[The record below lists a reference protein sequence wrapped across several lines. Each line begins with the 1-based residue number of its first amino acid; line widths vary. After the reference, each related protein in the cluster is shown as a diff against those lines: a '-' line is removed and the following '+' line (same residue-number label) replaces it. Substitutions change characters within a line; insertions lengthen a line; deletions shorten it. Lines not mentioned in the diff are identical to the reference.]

1 MRPAHLLLILLS
13 LLPARLLGAASATTL
28 DVPFLPQTEALCGGA
43 AAAMVF
49 RYWGDRH
56 ADVQQFASLVDLA
69 RGGIEAA
76 RLIDAIRDR
85 GWSVERVG
93 GTLRDIESHV
103 ARREPP
109 ILLLE
114 DRPAR
119 RRRPARYH
127 FVVVVGI
134 DGDDVVV
141 HDPTWGPQRRI
152 RADLLTAA
160 WERAAKWAIAVRPN
174 GVVPAT
180 SGIRAVVPPTPAASA
195 CDRVVEA
202 AIAEIRAR
210 GFEHADR
217 LLAEA
222 TARCPGSSRPSSE
235 LAAVRFSQRRYEAAA
250 DLAQHAIALDRGD
263 RYAWDVL
270 GSVRFVLDDTDGAL
284 HAWNAI
290 DRPLLDSVRLEGVT
304 RTRYARLASLLP
316 LVPNT
321 TLTANDWRLADR
333 RAHELPSVSRAAL
346 RLEPGEDGW
355 TTAVVSVLEK
365 RAFPSSAGE
374 WAGVASRAAINRETG
389 VDLHGWSGQGEVW
402 SAGWRWWPNRP
413 KVSLALALP
422 ATGWLRG
429 VWTVDGF
436 WTAQH
441 TSTGPAEG
449 DPVREVQRHGGI
461 RLSDWAT
468 AVLRYELAGSF
479 DSWGSHRR
487 VAGLGGRLEHRVLDD
502 RARLAAGGH
511 TWWPVGTGDAFRQAD
526 VRIGWRSSAQ
536 ARGFVTVAAGGATV
550 VSRAAPHLLW
560 PGAGDVFPTSA
571 PLRAHPLTSSGV
583 IDGPAFGRRLAHAS
597 VEQRYWF
604 AGPALA
610 PVGVAAFLDVAR
622 AWRRPDGADR
632 GPLDVDLGA
641 GVRLR
646 LPGVDAAL
654 RVDVGRGLRDGRT
667 VVTAGWQAW

>member
-1 MRPAHLLLILLS
+1 M
-13 LLPARLLGAASATTL
+13 PARLLGAASATIL
-28 DVPFLPQTEALCGGA
+28 DVPFLPQSEALCGGA

-56 ADVQQFASLVDLA
+56 ADVQQFASLVDRA

-76 RLIDAIRDR
+76 RLIEAIRDR
-85 GWSVERVG
+85 GWTVERVG
-93 GTLRDIESHV
+93 GTLRDLESHL

-109 ILLLE
+109 ILLLQ

-119 RRRPARYH
+119 RRRPATYH
-127 FVVVVGI
+127 FVVVVGV
-134 DGDDVVV
+134 DGEHVVV
-141 HDPTWGPQRRI
+141 HDPTWGPARRI
-152 RADLLTAA
+152 PAEALSAA
-160 WERAAKWAIAVRPN
+160 WERAAKWAIAVRPT

-180 SGIRAVVPPTPAASA
+180 SGIPAVVPPTGAASA
-195 CDRVVEA
+195 CDRIVDA
-202 AIAEIRAR
+202 AIAEIHAR

-217 LLAEA
+217 LFAEA
-222 TARCPGSSRPSSE
+222 AARCPGSSRPSSE
-235 LAAVRFSQRRYEAAA
+235 LAAVRFTQRRYEAAA
-250 DLAQHAIALDRGD
+250 DLAQHAITLDRRD

-270 GSVRFVLDDTDGAL
+270 ASVRFLLDDTAGAL

-290 DRPLLDSVRLEGVT
+290 DRPVLDSVRLEGVT
-304 RTRYARLASLLP
+304 RTRYARFASLLP

-321 TLTANDWRLADR
+321 TLTADDWRLADR

-346 RLEPGEDGW
+346 RLEPGVDGW
-355 TTAVVSVLEK
+355 TTAVLAVLEK
-365 RAFPSSAGE
+365 RALPSSAGD
-374 WAGVASRAAINRETG
+374 WAGVASRAAITRETG
-389 VDLHGWSGQGEVW
+389 VDLHGWSGQGELW
-402 SAGWRWWPNRP
+402 SAGWRWWPHRP
-413 KVSLALALP
+413 KVSLALAWP
-422 ATGWLRG
+422 ATGRLRG

-436 WTAQH
+436 WTAQQ

-449 DPVREVQRHGGI
+449 GPAREAQRHGGV

-468 AVLRYELAGSF
+468 PALRYELSGSF
-479 DSWGSHRR
+479 DSWGPHRK
-487 VAGLGGRLEHRVLDD
+487 VAGFGAQLERRALDD
-502 RARLAAGGH
+502 RALLAAGGQA
-511 TWWPVGTGDAFRQAD
+511 WWPVGAGEAFRQAH
-526 VRIGWRSSAQ
+526 VRIGWRSIGQ
-536 ARGFVTVAAGGATV
+536 ARGFMSVASGGATV

-610 PVGVAAFLDVAR
+610 PVGVAAFVDVAQ
-622 AWRRPDGADR
+622 AWCRPDGADR
-632 GPLDVDLGA
+632 GPLNVDVGA

-646 LPGVDAAL
+646 LPGGDAAL

-667 VVTAGWQAW
+667 VVSAGWQAW